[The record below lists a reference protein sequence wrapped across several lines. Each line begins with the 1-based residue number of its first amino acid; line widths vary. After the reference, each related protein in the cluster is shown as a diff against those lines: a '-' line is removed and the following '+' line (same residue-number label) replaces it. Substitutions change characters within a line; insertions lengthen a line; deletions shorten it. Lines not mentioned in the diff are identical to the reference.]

1 MALLESVKDKIKNL
15 FFELGKGKVLKVQK
29 NLTYKYKNKTGE
41 SKPLIEDLS
50 DSGIYAISRMP
61 ATNEVLCSL
70 FKTLISQNILD
81 KNLKSIID
89 VGAGTGAGYF
99 AIKDY
104 FENAELTFVE
114 NNKNMI
120 DVFKK
125 LTEYENIIHEDILN
139 FESEEKYNLVLSSYV
154 LSEMTEFDRVNAVCK
169 LFNLSNKYVLLV
181 DAGTPSIYEQYMNIK
196 GICKK
201 FGFKVIAPCKNEMC
215 PLKND
220 YCQFYARVERSSV
233 HKLAK
238 DAIQSYEDEKYFYLL
253 FEKIENNGE
262 NVDYEDLARVIRRP
276 IIKKN
281 LVELKVC
288 ASGGVKNVAITKKD
302 KEKFKMARKIKINEQ
317 MKVWY
322 EI

>member
-1 MALLESVKDKIKNL
+1 MALLESVKEKIKKL

-29 NLTYKYKNKTGE
+29 NLTNKYKNKTGE

-50 DSGIYAISRMP
+50 DSEIYAISRMP

-81 KNLKSIID
+81 NNVKSIID

-99 AIKDY
+99 AFKDY

-125 LTEYENIIHEDILN
+125 LTEYENIIHENILN
-139 FESEEKYNLVLSSYV
+139 FVNEEKFDLVLSSYV

-169 LFNLSNKYVLLV
+169 LFNLSKKYVLLV
-181 DAGTPSIYEQYMNIK
+181 DAGTPLIYDQYMKIK
-196 GICKK
+196 DICKEY
-201 FGFKVIAPCKNEMC
+201 GFKVIAPCKNEMC

-238 DAIQSYEDEKYFYLL
+238 DAVQSYEDEKYFYLL
-253 FEKIENNGE
+253 FEKIESDSE
-262 NVDYEDLARVIRRP
+262 KIDHEDLARVIRRP

-281 LVELKVC
+281 LVELKICV
-288 ASGGVKNVAITKKD
+288 SGGVKNVAITKKD
-302 KEKFKMARKIKINEQ
+302 KEKFKLARKIKINEQ